1 MLSINFSP
9 THGTISKC
17 AHASF
22 YLLTFLQRIK
32 TNLSTISKKGLKKSI
47 IVRLHAIT
55 RTFIYLQNMTS
66 IINLQQSMYI
76 KNYPLPYLLSK
87 TK

>member
-9 THGTISKC
+9 TQGTISKC

-22 YLLTFLQRIK
+22 YLLIFLQRIRNELINYIK
-32 TNLSTISKKGLKKSI
+32 ERLIKSI
-47 IVRLHAIT
+47 IVRLHTIT

>member
-1 MLSINFSP
+1 MMSINFSP
-9 THGTISKC
+9 TQGTISKC
-17 AHASF
+17 AHTSF
-22 YLLTFLQRIK
+22 YLLTFLQRVINKLINYIK
-32 TNLSTISKKGLKKSI
+32 ERLKKRI

-66 IINLQQSMYI
+66 IINLQQSMYN